1 MFRLVFLTFHG
12 ERRHDAPA
20 PVHVEEEEPAAA
32 SAHGDSHGHAPATA
46 HRPAAATA
54 ATHDAHGHDAHGGH
68 LHDAPPAMALALIL
82 LAVGSIVAG
91 YIGVPHALG
100 GHNSLGEW
108 LAPSFQA
115 MSGTVAGGGAVTEAA
130 ESAAAEGGSLE
141 LTLMLLSST
150 VAILGIAIAAFIWL
164 KRRDIAA
171 SMASNLSGLH
181 RLLMNK
187 YYVDEVYD
195 ATVVHPIH
203 VISEEGLWRG
213 FDIHVADGAVNGT
226 ASIVGASAALLRR
239 VQTGSV
245 RTYAG
250 SLLVGVVL
258 ILGYYL
264 WR

>member
-1 MFRLVFLTFHG
+1 
-12 ERRHDAPA
+12 
-20 PVHVEEEEPAAA
+20 
-32 SAHGDSHGHAPATA
+32 
-46 HRPAAATA
+46 
-54 ATHDAHGHDAHGGH
+54 
-68 LHDAPPAMALALIL
+68 MALALIL
-82 LAVGSIVAG
+82 LAIGSIGAG

-115 MSGTVAGGGAVTEAA
+115 MSGTVAGGGAAAEAA
-130 ESAAAEGGSLE
+130 AEGAAAEGGSLE

-164 KRRDIAA
+164 KRRDLAA
-171 SMASNLSGLH
+171 SMARNLSGLH

-195 ATVVHPIH
+195 ATVVNPIH